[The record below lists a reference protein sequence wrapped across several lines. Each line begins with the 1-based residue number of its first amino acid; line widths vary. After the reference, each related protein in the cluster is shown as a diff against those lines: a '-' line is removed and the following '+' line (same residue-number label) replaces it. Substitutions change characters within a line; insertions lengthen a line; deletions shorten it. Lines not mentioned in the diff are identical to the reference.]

1 MACADCSSES
11 AGVSEALISQMAV
24 LWLGPS
30 PCSTSVPSKPSIGL
44 AWQRQPNTD
53 HFPAVLRRV
62 EDEVQLSFL
71 REHECDE
78 FQGYYFSRPLHV
90 RDVAI
95 ALRKPLILNPVESL
109 VSPVA

>member
-1 MACADCSSES
+1 M
-11 AGVSEALISQMAV
+11 
-24 LWLGPS
+24 
-30 PCSTSVPSKPSIGL
+30 
-44 AWQRQPNTD
+44 
-53 HFPAVLRRV
+53 
-62 EDEVQLSFL
+62 SFL

-78 FQGYYFSRPLHV
+78 FQGYCFSRPLHV